1 MDRKTHKELLSKY
14 SSLGGDQIMVKK
26 LSSFSLVNHSK
37 IKYLIKQLTTQTN
50 TEQTKEIEFNA
61 ETPEAPEQIEVQE
74 RESKFS
80 DLISNYPQELH
91 SVFKR
96 RSDHWLS
103 ACSLK
108 QQLNSVA
115 KMDETTALKIQWKIL
130 ENIEAMEDCQKALD
144 HYKNH
149 KRILPTKTDKS
160 FSDLNPLDLLKKRN
174 NLRSNITKRA
184 KTLKQMEADL
194 PGKESKEYNLKLHLV
209 NRKREQLQEYINQ
222 VTELDK
228 LINNQ

>member
-1 MDRKTHKELLSKY
+1 MDRKAHKELLNKY
-14 SSLGGDQIMVKK
+14 SSLGGDQTMVKK

-37 IKYLIKQLTTQTN
+37 IKYLIKQLDIQVN
-50 TEQTKEIEFNA
+50 ADKTKEIEFDA
-61 ETPEAPEQIEVQE
+61 ETLEPPKQIEVQE
-74 RESKFS
+74 RKSKFS

-108 QQLNSVA
+108 QQLNSLE
-115 KMDETTALKIQWKIL
+115 KKDETTALKIQWKIL
-130 ENIEAMEDCQKALD
+130 ENIEAMEECQKALD
-144 HYKNH
+144 YYQDH

-174 NLRSNITKRA
+174 NLRSNITKRS
-184 KTLKQMEADL
+184 KTLKQMESDL
-194 PGKESKEYNLKLHLV
+194 PEKGSKEYNLKLHLV

-228 LINNQ
+228 LINN